1 MLAQEESDDEDLTS
15 LKGATAAPYH
25 NKALS
30 INKTS
35 SSCDIQEPD
44 IIAGSTSDHMLKA
57 GKSSSPVKKIPN
69 YSVYDQK
76 SANVDNLTQN
86 YTKHTV
92 IKSMMKSIGV
102 DTMKDADN
110 LETEIGSVGFNIKAD
125 GNDDLQSS
133 LPSSCNG
140 KTVYFGDKMRN
151 EKSNQSSKMKMENT
165 ATFLGTFELTDGNI
179 DKRYSTTNNLE
190 HDSQTTQ
197 EQRPSNKIEIG
208 TDKESIF
215 QKIESYED
223 VRQESQEW
231 YHVIQKHIILGNI
244 DKVLEVMA
252 QWIHT
257 DRAKLHTHLI
267 RFMAHLVLFFRSTRQ
282 GFRDDYVNV
291 ILEAY
296 VDDLIQENNKS
307 LVPHYIATLPP
318 QLQILMCA
326 RFFEGITELGE
337 RQQCMELAREAGLD
351 VQSIIKT
358 VVENIRSH
366 HIIDFSQNLEANID
380 TNITEDD
387 KKKIESIDWLV
398 FDPNQRSEAL
408 KQANAIMRAFVA
420 VKKLT
425 AAKEI
430 FDKLP
435 PDSID
440 VVFKVQLM
448 QTGATDLSEEDE
460 NSIREFICHRA
471 YLDAMDSFND
481 WFNTYHHTQ
490 PTKPTLSHGAT
501 FTEKV
506 AHEHR
511 IKQYEAEMERW
522 RHNLISQTKTTK
534 GKMYNVL
541 LFADGGWMVDQKE
554 EEEPDESR
562 QQQMKLLRQLV
573 LPGLCFL
580 LHKTLHTS
588 QQYAECLQLAD
599 VIASEQHLLYK
610 VNKTLHTSQQYAE
623 CLQLADVIASEQHL
637 LYKVNKTLHTSQQ
650 YAECL
655 QLADVIASEQHLLYK
670 LADVI
675 ASEQHL
681 LYKVNKTLHTSQQYT
696 ECLQLADVIASEQHL
711 LYKVNK
717 TLHTSQQYAEC
728 LQLADVIASEQHLLY
743 KVNKTLHTSQ
753 QYAECLQ
760 LADVIASEQHLLY
773 KVNKTLHTS
782 QQYAEC
788 LQLADVIAS
797 EQHLL
802 YKVNKTL
809 HTSQQYAE
817 CLQLG
822 DVIAS
827 EQHLLYKVNKT
838 LHTSQQ
844 YAECLQLADVIA
856 SEQHLLY
863 KVNKTLHTSQQY
875 AECLQLADVI
885 ASEQHLLY
893 KVNKTLHTSQQYAEC
908 LQLADVIASEQHLL
922 YKVNKTLHTSQQ
934 YAECLQLADVIASEQ
949 HLLYK
954 VNKTLHTSQQY
965 AECLQLADVIASE
978 QHLLY
983 KVNKTLHTSQQY
995 AECLQ
1000 LADVIASEQH
1010 LLYKVNKTLHTS
1022 QQYAECLQLADVI
1035 ASEQHLLYKVN
1046 KTLHTSQQYAE
1057 CLQLADVI
1065 ASEQHLLY
1073 KVFRKDELQQLLK
1086 MLRDSALAV
1095 LDQNRDT
1102 LGYELD

>member
-1 MLAQEESDDEDLTS
+1 MMDESDMTLDQRPRQMRLEAMLEGESPAVRGQEQSRTFRRRSANVNIQKSLQMLDESIASPLETRNAATSSFSRTPVHGVLRYTSYAPKAIDVSTILGPTPRKTPQKQDNISFQTSLLQHQPQNNSGTQYLEDMTEDLTTTNVGLLIEEGLGCKGLFQDFMQIMKSFPSGNQSFS
-15 LKGATAAPYH
+15 LLQGYEKTCREQVTMLKKTFRGATRDSVSQQKYALLHLLNEERNTWQLVMSLFKDQVEAEQKDEMGEDMAVDQETPLRRSDKEVAESLFEKHSDVRQCQCVVDWLESCAQESVDNYTENVHFFSDRAVAWENTLSKLKSKESGLFGSERPMVDEMDPDAPIRQNKLLDDLDKDDERRLLQTLFLCLRGGRVDLAQDMCRSHGQSWRAATLEGWRLHHDPNFSSVSEDGSLSTIEGNPYRDIWKSVCWNMAKEPKYDIH
-25 NKALS
+25 EKAMYGVLS
-30 INKTS
+30 GNLRAMLPACKS
-35 SSCDIQEPD
+35 W
-44 IIAGSTSDHMLKA
+44 SDHLWAHLRA
-57 GKSSSPVKKIPN
+57 GIDVWVEQEIRLHQTIPRTLEN
-69 YSVYDQK
+69 LPPEYWDQ
-76 SANVDNLTQN
+76 L
-86 YTKHTV
+86 
-92 IKSMMKSIGV
+92 
-102 DTMKDADN
+102 
-110 LETEIGSVGFNIKAD
+110 
-125 GNDDLQSS
+125 
-133 LPSSCNG
+133 
-140 KTVYFGDKMRN
+140 
-151 EKSNQSSKMKMENT
+151 
-165 ATFLGTFELTDGNI
+165 
-179 DKRYSTTNNLE
+179 
-190 HDSQTTQ
+190 
-197 EQRPSNKIEIG
+197 

-257 DRAKLHTHLI
+257 DRGKLHTHLI
-267 RFMAHLVLFFRSTRQ
+267 RFMAHLVLFFRGTRQ

-430 FDKLP
+430 FYKLP

-610 VNKTLHTSQQYAE
+610 V
-623 CLQLADVIASEQHL
+623 
-637 LYKVNKTLHTSQQ
+637 
-650 YAECL
+650 
-655 QLADVIASEQHLLYK
+655 
-670 LADVI
+670 
-675 ASEQHL
+675 
-681 LYKVNKTLHTSQQYT
+681 
-696 ECLQLADVIASEQHL
+696 
-711 LYKVNK
+711 
-717 TLHTSQQYAEC
+717 
-728 LQLADVIASEQHLLY
+728 
-743 KVNKTLHTSQ
+743 
-753 QYAECLQ
+753 
-760 LADVIASEQHLLY
+760 
-773 KVNKTLHTS
+773 
-782 QQYAEC
+782 
-788 LQLADVIAS
+788 
-797 EQHLL
+797 
-802 YKVNKTL
+802 
-809 HTSQQYAE
+809 
-817 CLQLG
+817 
-822 DVIAS
+822 
-827 EQHLLYKVNKT
+827 
-838 LHTSQQ
+838 
-844 YAECLQLADVIA
+844 
-856 SEQHLLY
+856 
-863 KVNKTLHTSQQY
+863 
-875 AECLQLADVI
+875 
-885 ASEQHLLY
+885 
-893 KVNKTLHTSQQYAEC
+893 
-908 LQLADVIASEQHLL
+908 
-922 YKVNKTLHTSQQ
+922 
-934 YAECLQLADVIASEQ
+934 
-949 HLLYK
+949 
-954 VNKTLHTSQQY
+954 
-965 AECLQLADVIASE
+965 
-978 QHLLY
+978 
-983 KVNKTLHTSQQY
+983 
-995 AECLQ
+995 
-1000 LADVIASEQH
+1000 
-1010 LLYKVNKTLHTS
+1010 
-1022 QQYAECLQLADVI
+1022 
-1035 ASEQHLLYKVN
+1035 
-1046 KTLHTSQQYAE
+1046 
-1057 CLQLADVI
+1057 
-1065 ASEQHLLY
+1065 
-1073 KVFRKDELQQLLK
+1073 FRKDELQQLLK